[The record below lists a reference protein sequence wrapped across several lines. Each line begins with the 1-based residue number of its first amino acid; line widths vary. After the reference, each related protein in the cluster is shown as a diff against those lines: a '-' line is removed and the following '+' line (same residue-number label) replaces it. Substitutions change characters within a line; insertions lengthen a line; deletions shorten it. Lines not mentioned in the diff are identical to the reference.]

1 MISHAHTCFAYAN
14 LSLNATGD
22 LWDGGW
28 TGRVYAKETTIA
40 KKISQ
45 YTRPGRRRGPGGRT
59 LSVRYLEILVTCL
72 SVDGPRRIYNCPV
85 RARRRAR
92 VRDPLSL
99 VISVRDRAS
108 ARTVTVHAGV
118 HADGST
124 VRR

>member
-28 TGRVYAKETTIA
+28 TGRAYTQN
-40 KKISQ
+40 SQ
-45 YTRPGRRRGPGGRT
+45 YTRGPGGAPS
-59 LSVRYLEILVTCL
+59 LSDLEILVTCL

-92 VRDPLSL
+92 ARDPLSL

-108 ARTVTVHAGV
+108 ARTVTVHGV
-118 HADGST
+118 HADGT
-124 VRR
+124 QQHGAQI